1 MSKREK
7 IIISIAL
14 FAALYGLMDFF
25 LLSSPGKDKNK
36 SGQSE
41 ILNINFQK
49 LVQINDRLTPLRVK
63 IENKKRVDHLI
74 SMIESEWEKDPF
86 INHENPVQKINKK
99 TAESVTIDDNTGL
112 SYSGFIQFDKKILVV
127 INGIEYTTGEHTTDT
142 GYRIIKINPDSVV
155 LDVDNRQIK
164 LFLKEK

>member
-36 SGQSE
+36 TGQSE
-41 ILNINFQK
+41 ILNRNFQK

-63 IENKKRVDHLI
+63 IENKKRVGHLI

-86 INHENPVQKINKK
+86 INHENPIQKINKK
-99 TAESVTIDDNTGL
+99 TAESATIDDNTGL

-155 LDVDNRQIK
+155 LDVDSRQIK